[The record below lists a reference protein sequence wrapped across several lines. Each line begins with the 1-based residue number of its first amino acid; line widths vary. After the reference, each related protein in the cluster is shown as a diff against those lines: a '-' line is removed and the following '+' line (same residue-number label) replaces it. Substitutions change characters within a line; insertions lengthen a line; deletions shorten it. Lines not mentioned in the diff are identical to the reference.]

1 MIYKDLNGNQAE
13 GELWSDGP
21 AASTVWVIPAD
32 GSDPVVVSTR
42 KPCKQIEYS
51 APERPLVVAK
61 EIEDAADE
69 VLARYHEVGT
79 LFAELGVTPIGDD
92 HKVAVAVKKIADAAR
107 KARQP
112 YINGHGG
119 KRAVGDEK
127 LKELRGEHSID

>member
-1 MIYKDLNGNQAE
+1 
-13 GELWSDGP
+13 
-21 AASTVWVIPAD
+21 
-32 GSDPVVVSTR
+32 
-42 KPCKQIEYS
+42 
-51 APERPLVVAK
+51 VVAK

-112 YINGHGG
+112 YINSHGG
-119 KRAVGDEK
+119 NRAVGDSK
-127 LKELRGEHSID
+127 LKELRGEE